1 MDRDKI
7 ALEYMKTILS
17 NNERFLDYVGEDDI
31 MKSIARD
38 AYMMADAMVEASK
51 EKEVTVG

>member
-17 NNERFLDYVGEDDI
+17 NNERFLDYANEEDI
-31 MKSIARD
+31 MRSIASD
-38 AYMMADAMVEASK
+38 SYKMADAMMEASRLK
-51 EKEVTVG
+51 